1 MSKKETKL
9 ITIVQVSASSGTYK
23 IHHKTTTERVNRT
36 AEVTVLEEQSGFTKW
51 GSCVYNEFTFTIIQ
65 DYNLQICI
73 KKSKFMAV
81 YGKEPIRY
89 KIVMNDQPI
98 AWGNSSRSSVVN

>member
-36 AEVTVLEEQSGFTKW
+36 AEVTVLEEQSGFTK
-51 GSCVYNEFTFTIIQ
+51 
-65 DYNLQICI
+65 
-73 KKSKFMAV
+73 
-81 YGKEPIRY
+81 
-89 KIVMNDQPI
+89 
-98 AWGNSSRSSVVN
+98 